1 MSSSFC
7 SALFQPRDNPYP
19 ELSIYHAHEYF
30 HILLR
35 ICVPKWYIIVS
46 HAYLCYLNAI
56 IMKLSQCMGFAYHFK
71 SNFKFW
77 NNFRF
82 IENS

>member
-35 ICVPKWYIIVS
+35 ICVPK
-46 HAYLCYLNAI
+46 
-56 IMKLSQCMGFAYHFK
+56 
-71 SNFKFW
+71 
-77 NNFRF
+77 
-82 IENS
+82 